1 MRAAPFACALLLV
14 SPAQLWLPDQVS
26 TPKSEVRITF
36 SPDGK
41 RMLWGAIG
49 WSDGVGG
56 WDIYESERA
65 TSGWSKPHT
74 VSFDSTANDFDPS
87 FAPDGSGVYFFSN
100 RAGGLGKDDIYF
112 APFDQHTGHYGAPK
126 NLGAAINSA
135 GDEWAPVVSS
145 DGKRL
150 MFASDGHGGRGKH
163 DLFIAHR
170 RGAGWEEIENLA
182 ELNTPDED
190 FDATFLHDGVCVVY
204 TSGNFESDAVAL
216 YFAAFRDGH
225 FEPRERLPAAV
236 NSPKQGAW
244 TLGPS
249 ISADEPGV
257 LYFTSEQEH
266 GRGRA
271 DIYRIQYQLRSG
283 AADSPQYR
291 AWLEFKNEF
300 AKEVAGPT
308 GIYAIQH
315 MLELNPGESAYLSS
329 GATDSLRWTK
339 TATPTSTAQ
348 VHFKDRHALIS
359 GPGIEQ
365 RDLLEPA
372 GEPLALPNGITVR
385 GSLLRDKTL
394 KLWLY
399 NAKLPA
405 QKGFEALD
413 YFPYDA
419 AGVITGAF
427 RRNEQPVATS
437 YLDSREQAGTM
448 YVVGTLQARIGDKTY
463 DLKTYSYSKNWSD
476 IDALLLL
483 LRDRTSGKTT
493 YSGGRVVDIHIPKGS
508 PPQTITFDLN
518 TAYSFL
524 CAHSDY
530 FNCPLVL
537 TNNLDAELKFGEKYP
552 PVFSGHS
559 AKR

>member
-1 MRAAPFACALLLV
+1 MKAAPFACALLLV

-49 WSDGVGG
+49 WSGGVGG
-56 WDIYESERA
+56 WDIYESERS
-65 TSGWSKPHT
+65 TSGWSTPRAA
-74 VSFDSTANDFDPS
+74 SFNSASNDFDPS

-100 RAGGLGKDDIYF
+100 RDGGFGKDDIYF
-112 APFDQHTGHYGAPK
+112 APFDARTGRYGAAK
-126 NLGAAINSA
+126 NLGATINSA
-135 GDEWAPVVSS
+135 GEEWAPVVSS

-163 DLFIAHR
+163 DLFIAQR
-170 RGAGWEEIENLA
+170 RGESWGESENLA
-182 ELNTPDED
+182 ELNTPQED
-190 FDATFLHDGVCVVY
+190 FDATFLHDGFSIVY
-204 TSGNFESDAVAL
+204 TSGKFEGDEVAL

-225 FEPRERLPAAV
+225 YAPRERLPAAV
-236 NSPKQGAW
+236 NSQKQGAW

-257 LYFTSEQEH
+257 LYFTSEHEN

-271 DIYRIQYQLRSG
+271 DIYRIEYQMRG
-283 AADSPQYR
+283 PAADSKQHQD
-291 AWLEFKNEF
+291 WLEFKKSF
-300 AKEVAGPT
+300 AEEVGGPT
-308 GIYAIQH
+308 GIYAIQD
-315 MLELNPGESAYLSS
+315 MLELNPGENAYLTS
-329 GATDSLRWTK
+329 GGADSLRWTK
-339 TATPTSTAQ
+339 GIAPASVAQ
-348 VHFKDRHALIS
+348 VQFKDRHALIR
-359 GPGIEQ
+359 GPGIEE
-365 RDLLEPA
+365 RDLLRPA
-372 GEPLALPNGITVR
+372 GEALALPNGLTVR
-385 GSLLRDKTL
+385 GTLLREKTL

-427 RRNEQPVATS
+427 RRNEQPVPMS

-448 YVVGTLQARIGDKTY
+448 YVVGTLQAQVEGKTY
-463 DLKTYSYSKNWSD
+463 DLKTYSYRNKWNE

-493 YSGGRVVDIHIPKGS
+493 YGGGRVVDIHVPKGS

-524 CAHSDY
+524 CAHSEY

-537 TNNLDAELKFGEKYP
+537 TNNLDVELKFGEKYP
-552 PVFSGHS
+552 PVFSR
-559 AKR
+559 K